1 MKTFPK
7 DDQAKIICHTW
18 ADHFK
23 TMGMMED
30 YMFWQVV
37 GLGFEIG
44 GTVQSPSIMA
54 KINRTIQ
61 SRIAAPKMA
70 AIFPSNAGKVLIT
83 FSREAKYLDMIL
95 THSRD

>member
-7 DDQAKIICHTW
+7 DDQAKIICHNW
-18 ADHFK
+18 ADHYK
-23 TMGMMED
+23 IMGMMED

-44 GTVQSPSIMA
+44 GTVQNPSIMA

-61 SRIAAPKMA
+61 SRIAAPKMGA
-70 AIFPSNAGKVLIT
+70 FFPSDAGKVLIT
-83 FSREAKYLDMIL
+83 FSREAKYLDMAL
-95 THSRD
+95 THNCN